1 MDQENRGSQSKEQ
14 KSEEYRE
21 EHRQKL
27 PSRDAPR
34 RQGGET
40 SLIDKIS
47 EQELQEFDPREAQ
60 ESEGL
65 LEREA
70 RDQAIGLY
78 KTATAYVLESIH
90 WAQESKPPAIA
101 RGEQLVKR
109 MIDSILDSSAL
120 LLLAT
125 DRRQEFAVGTHSV
138 NVTILSVRIAQTL
151 KYNLQKQR
159 RLGLSALL
167 HEIGI
172 GWIPDKL
179 LRQAGKVS
187 KKVRQRS
194 VYSAEILRKLCPQ
207 YDWLAIT
214 AGQVYE
220 REDGSGFPR
229 GLKGRE
235 IREEAK
241 ILGIADVFE
250 ACIHDRPY
258 RKALTGYQLLEELTR
273 GATRSF
279 SDQIVKALVRSFS
292 VYPYNE
298 YVILNTDEVARV
310 VEVNPENLFRPV
322 VKILYD
328 SQGESLDEPRE
339 IDLAQNPSL
348 SITKAITYHT
358 LSAAH

>member
-21 EHRQKL
+21 EQRQKL

-34 RQGGET
+34 PQGGET
-40 SLIDKIS
+40 PLIDKIS
-47 EQELQEFDPREAQ
+47 EEELEEFDPRGAQ
-60 ESEGL
+60 EGKVVLESEV
-65 LEREA
+65 

-78 KTATAYVLESIH
+78 KTATAYALESIH

-101 RGEQLVKR
+101 QGEQLVKR
-109 MIDSILDSSAL
+109 MIDSIGNSSAL

-151 KYNLQKQR
+151 KYDLQKQR
-159 RLGLSALL
+159 RLGLAALL

-187 KKVRQRS
+187 KRVRQRS
-194 VYSAEILRKLCPQ
+194 VYSAEILKKLCPD
-207 YDWLAIT
+207 YPWLAIT

-229 GLKGRE
+229 GLKGGE
-235 IREEAK
+235 ILEEAK

-258 RKALTGYQLLEELTR
+258 RKA
-273 GATRSF
+273 
-279 SDQIVKALVRSFS
+279 
-292 VYPYNE
+292 
-298 YVILNTDEVARV
+298 
-310 VEVNPENLFRPV
+310 
-322 VKILYD
+322 
-328 SQGESLDEPRE
+328 
-339 IDLAQNPSL
+339 
-348 SITKAITYHT
+348 
-358 LSAAH
+358 

>member
-34 RQGGET
+34 REGGGET

-60 ESEGL
+60 EGEGL

-70 RDQAIGLY
+70 RDEAIGLY

-90 WAQESKPPAIA
+90 WAQESKRPDIA

-187 KKVRQRS
+187 KRVRQRS
-194 VYSAEILRKLCPQ
+194 VYSAEILRKLCPE
-207 YDWLAIT
+207 YDWL
-214 AGQVYE
+214 
-220 REDGSGFPR
+220 
-229 GLKGRE
+229 
-235 IREEAK
+235 
-241 ILGIADVFE
+241 
-250 ACIHDRPY
+250 
-258 RKALTGYQLLEELTR
+258 
-273 GATRSF
+273 
-279 SDQIVKALVRSFS
+279 
-292 VYPYNE
+292 
-298 YVILNTDEVARV
+298 
-310 VEVNPENLFRPV
+310 
-322 VKILYD
+322 
-328 SQGESLDEPRE
+328 
-339 IDLAQNPSL
+339 
-348 SITKAITYHT
+348 
-358 LSAAH
+358 